1 MRKCPSKNLS
11 NEVERLEL
19 KKGNVFALFPFVV
32 FLVLFIGAGVMT
44 GDFYQFPVIVAILIA
59 ASISLMMNRKES
71 LTNKVE
77 VFTKG
82 AGNPNVML
90 MVIIFLLAG
99 AFSEV
104 TKGMGAVEST
114 VNLALS
120 VIPQNLLMVGLF
132 VIGCFISVSM
142 GTSMGTIVAL
152 APIGVGISEQT
163 DISLALSMAAVI
175 GGAMFGD
182 NLSFISDTTI
192 AAVRTQNTKMKD
204 KFKVNFFIVLP
215 AAIITAVLFGV
226 ITVGEQAEITNP
238 SFQWVKILP
247 YLGVLAAALMGVN
260 VLVVLAGGIL
270 LAGMIGLLDGSYSAM
285 GLIQAIG
292 KGIAGM
298 QELSLL
304 AILISGMVEVIKHN
318 GGIDYLLQLV
328 TRNVKS
334 KKGAQFGIAGLVS
347 LTNLSTANNTISI
360 LIAGPLAK
368 NIADQYDIDP
378 RKSASILDIFSCC
391 FQGLIPYGAQML
403 AAAGVASIS
412 PFSIL
417 QYSFYPILIGVC
429 GLIAIVLDYPKLKTP
444 KEVKANLE
452 VNKAV

>member
-1 MRKCPSKNLS
+1 
-11 NEVERLEL
+11 VGGLEL
-19 KKGNVFALFPFVV
+19 KKGNLFALFPFVV
-32 FLVLFIGAGVMT
+32 FLVLFIGAGVVT
-44 GDFYQFPVIVAILIA
+44 GDFYKFPVIVAILIA
-59 ASISLMMNRKES
+59 ASISLMMNPKES
-71 LTNKVE
+71 LTKKVE

-82 AGNPNVML
+82 AGNSDVML
-90 MVIIFLLAG
+90 MVLIFLLAG

-104 TKGMGAVEST
+104 TKKMGAVEST

-120 VIPQNLLMVGLF
+120 IIPQNLLIVGLF
-132 VIGCFISVSM
+132 VIGCFISLSM

-163 DISLALSMAAVI
+163 DISMALSMAAVI

-182 NLSFISDTTI
+182 NLSVISDTTI
-192 AAVRTQNTKMKD
+192 AAVRTQNTNMKD

-215 AAIITAVLFGV
+215 AALITIVLIWLF
-226 ITVGEQAEITNP
+226 TAGEQAEITNQ
-238 SFQWVKILP
+238 SFNWVKIIP
-247 YLGVLAAALMGVN
+247 YLGVLVTSLIGVN
-260 VLVVLAGGIL
+260 VLVVLASGIVS
-270 LAGMIGLLDGSYSAM
+270 AGIIGLLDESYNVM

-292 KGIAGM
+292 DGIAGM

-304 AILISGMVEVIKHN
+304 SILISGLVGVIKYN

-334 KKGAQFGIAGLVS
+334 KKGAQFGITGLVS

-378 RKSASILDIFSCC
+378 RKSASLLDIFSCC
-391 FQGLIPYGAQML
+391 IQGLIPYGAQIL
-403 AAAGVASIS
+403 LAAGVATIS

-417 QYSFYPILIGVC
+417 QYSFYPFLIGVC
-429 GLIAIVLDYPKLKTP
+429 GLIAILIDYPKFKAP
-444 KEVKANLE
+444 KEVKADIE

>member
-1 MRKCPSKNLS
+1 
-11 NEVERLEL
+11 VERVEL
-19 KKGNVFALFPFVV
+19 RKGNLFALFPFVV
-32 FLVLFIGAGVMT
+32 FLVLFIGAGVVT
-44 GDFYQFPVIVAILIA
+44 GDFYKFPVIVAILIA

-71 LTNKVE
+71 LTKKVE

-82 AGNPNVML
+82 AGNADVML

-104 TKGMGAVEST
+104 TKKMGAVEST

-120 VIPQNLLMVGLF
+120 VIPQNLLIVGLF
-132 VIGCFISVSM
+132 VIGCFISISM

-192 AAVRTQNTKMKD
+192 AAVRTQNTRMKE

-215 AAIITAVLFGV
+215 AAIITIVLFWA
-226 ITVGEQAEITNP
+226 ITAGEQAEITNQ
-238 SFQWVKILP
+238 SFNWMKILP
-247 YLGVLAAALMGVN
+247 YLGVLITALMGVN

-270 LAGMIGLLDGSYSAM
+270 LAGIIGLLDGSYSAM
-285 GLIQAIG
+285 SLIQAIG
-292 KGIAGM
+292 DGVAGM

-403 AAAGVASIS
+403 VAAGVASIS
-412 PFSIL
+412 PLSIL
-417 QYSFYPILIGVC
+417 QYSFYPFLIGVC
-429 GLIAIVLDYPKLKTP
+429 GMLAIVFDFPKLKTQ
-444 KEVKANLE
+444 KEVKADLQA
-452 VNKAV
+452 NKAV

>member
-1 MRKCPSKNLS
+1 
-11 NEVERLEL
+11 VGGLEL
-19 KKGNVFALFPFVV
+19 KKGNLFALFPFVV
-32 FLVLFIGAGVMT
+32 FLVLFIGAGVVT
-44 GDFYQFPVIVAILIA
+44 GDFYKFPVIVAILIA
-59 ASISLMMNRKES
+59 ASISLMMNPKES
-71 LTNKVE
+71 LTKKVE

-82 AGNPNVML
+82 AGNSDVML
-90 MVIIFLLAG
+90 MVLIFLLAG

-104 TKGMGAVEST
+104 TKKMGAVEST

-120 VIPQNLLMVGLF
+120 IIPQNLLIVGLF
-132 VIGCFISVSM
+132 VIGCFISLSM

-163 DISLALSMAAVI
+163 DISMALSMAAVI

-192 AAVRTQNTKMKD
+192 AAVRTQHTKMKE
-204 KFKVNFFIVLP
+204 KFKANFFIVLP
-215 AAIITAVLFGV
+215 AAIITAVLFGI
-226 ITVGEQAEITNP
+226 ITAGEQAEITNQ
-238 SFQWVKILP
+238 SFNWVKIIP
-247 YLGVLAAALMGVN
+247 YLGVLVTSLIGVN
-260 VLVVLAGGIL
+260 VLVVLASGIVS
-270 LAGMIGLLDGSYSAM
+270 AGIIGLLDESYNVM
-285 GLIQAIG
+285 GFIQAIG
-292 KGIAGM
+292 DGVAGM

-334 KKGAQFGIAGLVS
+334 KKGAQFGITGLVS

-378 RKSASILDIFSCC
+378 RKSASLLDIFSCC
-391 FQGLIPYGAQML
+391 IQGLIPYGAQIL
-403 AAAGVASIS
+403 LAAGVATIS

-417 QYSFYPILIGVC
+417 QYSFYPFLIGVC
-429 GLIAIVLDYPKLKTP
+429 GLIAILIDYPKFKAP
-444 KEVKANLE
+444 KEVKADIE
-452 VNKAV
+452 VNKVV

>member
-1 MRKCPSKNLS
+1 
-11 NEVERLEL
+11 VGGLEL
-19 KKGNVFALFPFVV
+19 KKGNLFALFPFVV
-32 FLVLFIGAGVMT
+32 FLVLFIGAGVVT
-44 GDFYQFPVIVAILIA
+44 GDFYKFPVIVAILIA
-59 ASISLMMNRKES
+59 ASISLMMNPKES
-71 LTNKVE
+71 LTKKVE

-82 AGNPNVML
+82 AGNSDVML
-90 MVIIFLLAG
+90 MVLIFLLAG

-104 TKGMGAVEST
+104 TKKMGAVEST

-120 VIPQNLLMVGLF
+120 IIPQNLLIVGLF
-132 VIGCFISVSM
+132 VIGCFISLSM

-163 DISLALSMAAVI
+163 DISMALSMAAVI

-192 AAVRTQNTKMKD
+192 AAVRTQHTKMKE
-204 KFKVNFFIVLP
+204 KFKANFFIVLP
-215 AAIITAVLFGV
+215 AAIITAVLFGI
-226 ITVGEQAEITNP
+226 ITAGEQAEITNQ
-238 SFQWVKILP
+238 SFNWVKVLP
-247 YLGVLAAALMGVN
+247 YLGVLVTALLGVN
-260 VLVVLAGGIL
+260 VLVVLTFGIL
-270 LAGMIGLLDGSYSAM
+270 LAGMIGLFDGSYSVM
-285 GLIQAIG
+285 GFIQAIG
-292 KGIAGM
+292 DGVAGM

-334 KKGAQFGIAGLVS
+334 KKGAQFGITGLVS

-378 RKSASILDIFSCC
+378 RKSASLLDIFSCC
-391 FQGLIPYGAQML
+391 IQGLIPYGAQIL
-403 AAAGVASIS
+403 LAAGVATIS

-417 QYSFYPILIGVC
+417 QYSFYPFLIGVC
-429 GLIAIVLDYPKLKTP
+429 GLIAILIDYPKFKAP
-444 KEVKANLE
+444 KEVKADIE